1 MSTTF
6 AMQSI
11 EREQVT
17 AWLARQLHWERT
29 LRDLRRQ
36 EREAVRRSA
45 ASRRAA

>member
-17 AWLARQLHWERT
+17 AWLARQLHWERV
-29 LRDLRRQ
+29 LADLRRQ
-36 EREAVRRSA
+36 ERSAERRSA
-45 ASRRAA
+45 AARKAA